1 MKKNNSISA
10 EFPSKEKSN
19 FSVNSYLFNF
29 RDSVFTMLINMILNE
44 EPKKELKTN
53 ITTTK
58 TSNINQSKNK
68 NIINN
73 KEKKLSQTMKDVTHS
88 NHTNKNIPNKN
99 KAKKEIN
106 KNKNKIVIRNENN
119 KLHKFFISKQKK
131 DSIDIISTK
140 KIKRGTLFNIIAKSN
155 PKMNFNN
162 KKNDIKG
169 KTINSSILK
178 KNHSRNNLD
187 LSQLL
192 VLDKKKDKNNND
204 LLSDDKITNSNNN
217 LNTKTN
223 IDKVHNLKMSQKI
236 HLYVENILEKI
247 PNVKKKNTNTNTNAN
262 INIISNDLSK
272 SKKEEKEKGKENKIF
287 NYSNNVQKSDI
298 FLMNKNRKNNSYNFL
313 NETIFKSDLNKKKI
327 NYINYRM
334 SYQNCNKYNNDSSNN
349 KYKKNKSGNS
359 EYFINEFK
367 ITERASLNISLNN
380 TYFRAKKSKRNT
392 FQKVLFHI
400 SNIKFKHLLV
410 SYLDQKSI
418 VVLSSLNKVF
428 HKNFRNLFFNYLSN
442 KLLSE
447 DKDILIN
454 KILRSIFKYSSFG
467 EKNIKEI
474 RSFYESMKHPNNL
487 YINIINNDLSRTFP
501 EDRNF
506 KEGNRYYQMLFNLL
520 TCYSNYNKN
529 IGYAQG
535 LNFLFGN
542 AIYLFSSEEDI
553 FLFVD
558 GFINFL
564 KLENFLGIDN
574 QKNLPEEINHFS
586 NILQKYIPH
595 IINVFNKKFVK
606 IEIFLT
612 NWLLTI
618 FSCSM
623 NRRNLILCWCFMIL
637 FGWKF
642 FYCFVIQILVQ
653 YQKII
658 FDSNEIELCNKMK
671 NILHSDEFNKDINA
685 IIIKTIDFMKEHIIL

>member
-1 MKKNNSISA
+1 MKKNNSISV
-10 EFPSKEKSN
+10 EIPSKEKPN
-19 FSVNSYLFNF
+19 FSVNNYIFNF
-29 RDSVFTMLINMILNE
+29 RDSVFTMLINMISNE

-53 ITTTK
+53 IITSK
-58 TSNINQSKNK
+58 ASNINQPKNK

-73 KEKKLSQTMKDVTHS
+73 NEKKLSQTLKDVTHS
-88 NHTNKNIPNKN
+88 NHINKNIPNKN
-99 KAKKEIN
+99 KVKKEIN
-106 KNKNKIVIRNENN
+106 KKKILIRNENN
-119 KLHKFFISKQKK
+119 KLHKFFISKKKK

-162 KKNDIKG
+162 KKTDLKG

-178 KNHSRNNLD
+178 KNHSRNNID

-192 VLDKKKDKNNND
+192 VLDKKKDKSNND

-217 LNTKTN
+217 LYTKTN
-223 IDKVHNLKMSQKI
+223 INKVHNLKMSQKI

-247 PNVKKKNTNTNTNAN
+247 PDVKKKNTNTNTNAN
-262 INIISNDLSK
+262 IINNDLAK
-272 SKKEEKEKGKENKIF
+272 NKKEEKEREKKIF
-287 NYSNNVQKSDI
+287 NYTNNVHKSDI
-298 FLMNKNRKNNSYNFL
+298 FLMNKNKINNSYNFL
-313 NETIFKSDLNKKKI
+313 NETIFKNDLSKNKTS
-327 NYINYRM
+327 YINYRM

-359 EYFINEFK
+359 ECFVSEFK
-367 ITERASLNISLNN
+367 NTERASLSISLNN
-380 TYFRAKKSKRNT
+380 TCMRAKKGRNNT

-410 SYLDQKSI
+410 SFLDQKSI
-418 VVLSSLNKVF
+418 VVLSSLNRMF

-447 DKDILIN
+447 EKDILIN
-454 KILRSIFKYSSFG
+454 KILRSIFKYSSFE
-467 EKNIKEI
+467 EKNTKEI
-474 RSFYESMKHPNNL
+474 RSFYESMKYPNKL
-487 YINIINNDLSRTFP
+487 YISIINNDMSRTFP
-501 EDRNF
+501 EDPNF
-506 KEGNRYYQMLFNLL
+506 KEGNRYYHILFNLL

-586 NILQKYIPH
+586 NILQKYIPN

-623 NRRNLILCWCFMIL
+623 KRRNLILCWCFMIL

-642 FYCFVIQILVQ
+642 FYCFVMQILVQ

-658 FDSNEIELCNKMK
+658 YDSNEIELCNKMK
-671 NILHSDEFNKDINA
+671 NILHSDEFNKDINS
-685 IIIKTIDFMKEHIIL
+685 IICKTIDFMKEHIVL

>member
-1 MKKNNSISA
+1 
-10 EFPSKEKSN
+10 
-19 FSVNSYLFNF
+19 
-29 RDSVFTMLINMILNE
+29 
-44 EPKKELKTN
+44 
-53 ITTTK
+53 
-58 TSNINQSKNK
+58 
-68 NIINN
+68 
-73 KEKKLSQTMKDVTHS
+73 
-88 NHTNKNIPNKN
+88 
-99 KAKKEIN
+99 
-106 KNKNKIVIRNENN
+106 
-119 KLHKFFISKQKK
+119 
-131 DSIDIISTK
+131 
-140 KIKRGTLFNIIAKSN
+140 
-155 PKMNFNN
+155 
-162 KKNDIKG
+162 
-169 KTINSSILK
+169 
-178 KNHSRNNLD
+178 
-187 LSQLL
+187 
-192 VLDKKKDKNNND
+192 
-204 LLSDDKITNSNNN
+204 
-217 LNTKTN
+217 
-223 IDKVHNLKMSQKI
+223 MSQKI

-262 INIISNDLSK
+262 INIINNDLLK
-272 SKKEEKEKGKENKIF
+272 SRMEEKEKEKENKIF
-287 NYSNNVQKSDI
+287 NYSNCVHKSDI
-298 FLMNKNRKNNSYNFL
+298 FLMNKNRKNNSFNFL
-313 NETIFKSDLNKKKI
+313 NETIFKNNPNK
-327 NYINYRM
+327 NQTSYINYRM
-334 SYQNCNKYNNDSSNN
+334 SYQNCNKYHNDSSSN

-380 TYFRAKKSKRNT
+380 TYFRAKKGRGNT
-392 FQKVLFHI
+392 FQRVLFHI

-418 VVLSSLNKVF
+418 VVLSSLNKMF

-447 DKDILIN
+447 NKDILIN
-454 KILRSIFKYSSFG
+454 KILRSIFKYSSFE
-467 EKNIKEI
+467 EKNTKEI
-474 RSFYESMKHPNNL
+474 RLFFESMKHPNNL
-487 YINIINNDLSRTFP
+487 YTSIINNDMSRTFP
-501 EDRNF
+501 KDPNF
-506 KEGNRYYQMLFNLL
+506 KEGNRYYHMLLNLL

-618 FSCSM
+618 FSCTM
-623 NRRNLILCWCFMIL
+623 ARRNLILCWCFMIL

-671 NILHSDEFNKDINA
+671 NILHSDEFNKDINE
-685 IIIKTIDFMKEHIIL
+685 IISKTIDFMKEHIIL

>member
-29 RDSVFTMLINMILNE
+29 RDSVFTMLINMISNE

-474 RSFYESMKHPNNL
+474 RSFYESMKYPNNL

-642 FYCFVIQILVQ
+642 FYCFAIQILVQ

>member
-29 RDSVFTMLINMILNE
+29 RDSVFTMLINMISNE

-217 LNTKTN
+217 LCTKTN

-380 TYFRAKKSKRNT
+380 TYFRAKKSKRNI

-671 NILHSDEFNKDINA
+671 NILHSDEFNKDIND
-685 IIIKTIDFMKEHIIL
+685 IMSKTIDFMKEHIIL

>member
-1 MKKNNSISA
+1 MKKNNSIST
-10 EFPSKEKSN
+10 EFPSKEKPN
-19 FSVNSYLFNF
+19 FSVNNYIFNF
-29 RDSVFTMLINMILNE
+29 RDSVFTMLINMISNDQ
-44 EPKKELKTN
+44 PKKELKTN
-53 ITTTK
+53 IIATK

-68 NIINN
+68 NAINEN
-73 KEKKLSQTMKDVTHS
+73 EKKLSQTLKNVVHS
-88 NHTNKNIPNKN
+88 NNIIKNIPNKN

-106 KNKNKIVIRNENN
+106 KKKAINRNENN

-162 KKNDIKG
+162 KKNDFKG
-169 KTINSSILK
+169 RTINSSILK
-178 KNHSRNNLD
+178 KNHSRNNID
-187 LSQLL
+187 LSQIL
-192 VLDKKKDKNNND
+192 VLDKKKDKTKND
-204 LLSDDKITNSNNN
+204 LLSDDKITNFNNN
-217 LNTKTN
+217 LYTKTN
-223 IDKVHNLKMSQKI
+223 INKVHNLKMSQKI
-236 HLYVENILEKI
+236 HLYVENILERI

-262 INIISNDLSK
+262 VINNILNI
-272 SKKEEKEKGKENKIF
+272 KKEENENKNT
-287 NYSNNVQKSDI
+287 NYQNSVYKSDI
-298 FLMNKNRKNNSYNFL
+298 FFMNKNKKNNSYNFL
-313 NETIFKSDLNKKKI
+313 NESYFKNGLNKNKASF
-327 NYINYRM
+327 INYRM
-334 SYQNCNKYNNDSSNN
+334 SYQDCNKFNNSTNN
-349 KYKKNKSGNS
+349 KYKKNISGSS
-359 EYFINEFK
+359 EYFANEFK
-367 ITERASLNISLNN
+367 NTERASLSISLNN
-380 TYFRAKKSKRNT
+380 TYMRTRKGRTNT

-418 VVLSSLNKVF
+418 VILSSLNKIF
-428 HKNFRNLFFNYLSN
+428 HKNFRNIFFNYLSN

-447 DKDILIN
+447 NKDIFIN
-454 KILRSIFKYSSFG
+454 KILRSIFRYSSF
-467 EKNIKEI
+467 EAKNRKEI
-474 RSFYESMKHPNNL
+474 RSFYESMKYPNKL
-487 YINIINNDLSRTFP
+487 YTSIINNDMSRTFP
-501 EDRNF
+501 EDPNF
-506 KEGNRYYQMLFNLL
+506 KEGKRYYQILFNLL
-520 TCYSNYNKN
+520 TSYSNYNKN

-558 GFINFL
+558 GLINFL

-574 QKNLPEEINHFS
+574 QKNLPQEINRFS
-586 NILQKYIPH
+586 NILQKYIPQ

-623 NRRNLILCWCFMIL
+623 SRQNLILCWCFMIL

-653 YQKII
+653 YQKLI
-658 FDSNEIELCNKMK
+658 FDSSEIELCYKMK

-685 IIIKTIDFMKEHIIL
+685 IITKAIEFMKEHIIL

>member
-10 EFPSKEKSN
+10 ELPNKEKPN
-19 FSVNSYLFNF
+19 FSVNNYIFNF
-29 RDSVFTMLINMILNE
+29 RESVFTMLINMISNE

-53 ITTTK
+53 INTTK
-58 TSNINQSKNK
+58 TSNINQPKNK

-73 KEKKLSQTMKDVTHS
+73 NEKKLSQTLKDVTHS
-88 NHTNKNIPNKN
+88 NYTNKNIPNKN

-106 KNKNKIVIRNENN
+106 KNKILNRNENN

-131 DSIDIISTK
+131 ESIDIISAK

-155 PKMNFNN
+155 PKVNFSN
-162 KKNDIKG
+162 KKNNIKG
-169 KTINSSILK
+169 KKINSSILK
-178 KNHSRNNLD
+178 KNHSRNNMD

-192 VLDKKKDKNNND
+192 LDKKNDKKNND

-217 LNTKTN
+217 LYPKTN
-223 IDKVHNLKMSQKI
+223 INKVHNLKMSQKI

-247 PNVKKKNTNTNTNAN
+247 PNVKKRNTNTNTNAN
-262 INIISNDLSK
+262 NINNDLLK
-272 SKKEEKEKGKENKIF
+272 SKKEEKENKIF
-287 NYSNNVQKSDI
+287 NYSNSVHKSDI
-298 FLMNKNRKNNSYNFL
+298 FLMNKNRKNISYKFL
-313 NETIFKSDLNKKKI
+313 NENILKNDLNKNKTS
-327 NYINYRM
+327 YINYRM
-334 SYQNCNKYNNDSSNN
+334 SYQNCNKYNNDSSND

-359 EYFINEFK
+359 EIFISEFK
-367 ITERASLNISLNN
+367 NTERASLNLSLNN
-380 TYFRAKKSKRNT
+380 TYFRAKKGRGNT

-418 VVLSSLNKVF
+418 VVLSSLNKMF
-428 HKNFRNLFFNYLSN
+428 HKNFRNLFFNYLSS

-454 KILRSIFKYSSFG
+454 KILRSIFKYSSF
-467 EKNIKEI
+467 EAKNTKEI
-474 RSFYESMKHPNNL
+474 RSFYESMKHPNKL
-487 YINIINNDLSRTFP
+487 YTSIINNDMSRTFP
-501 EDRNF
+501 EDPNF
-506 KEGNRYYQMLFNLL
+506 KEGNRYYHMLFNLL

-553 FLFVD
+553 FMFID

-574 QKNLPEEINHFS
+574 QKNLPQEINHFS

-595 IINVFNKKFVK
+595 IIKVFNKKFVK
-606 IEIFLT
+606 VEIFLT
-612 NWLLTI
+612 NWILTI

-623 NRRNLILCWCFMIL
+623 SRRNLILCWCFMIL

-658 FDSNEIELCNKMK
+658 FDLNEIELCNKMK
-671 NILHSDEFNKDINA
+671 KILHSEEFNKDIND
-685 IIIKTIDFMKEHIIL
+685 IICKTIDFMKDHIIL

>member
-29 RDSVFTMLINMILNE
+29 RDSVFTMLINMISNE

-162 KKNDIKG
+162 KKHDIKG

-506 KEGNRYYQMLFNLL
+506 EEGNRYYQMLFNLL

-671 NILHSDEFNKDINA
+671 NILHSEEFNKDINA